1 MFTSRA
7 EYRLILR
14 EDNADLRLTEKGRE
28 LGLVNDQQW
37 QIFNEKQES
46 IARTQDILQAKWIRK
61 DSPDAERVAEIWGKP
76 LSREASLMDLL
87 RRPEIDVARLLS
99 FAEGLDVTEQVAQ
112 QVEVQAKYAGYIERQ
127 QQDIDKAK
135 RYDHLKIPDDLDF
148 NLVKGLSNEVRE
160 KFIKQR
166 PETLGLASRIPGV
179 TPAAISL
186 LLIYMKKKNG

>member
-1 MFTSRA
+1 M
-7 EYRLILR
+7 
-14 EDNADLRLTEKGRE
+14 
-28 LGLVNDQQW
+28 
-37 QIFNEKQES
+37 
-46 IARTQDILQAKWIRK
+46 
-61 DSPDAERVAEIWGKP
+61 
-76 LSREASLMDLL
+76 
-87 RRPEIDVARLLS
+87 S

>member
-1 MFTSRA
+1 
-7 EYRLILR
+7 
-14 EDNADLRLTEKGRE
+14 
-28 LGLVNDQQW
+28 
-37 QIFNEKQES
+37 
-46 IARTQDILQAKWIRK
+46 
-61 DSPDAERVAEIWGKP
+61 
-76 LSREASLMDLL
+76 MDLL